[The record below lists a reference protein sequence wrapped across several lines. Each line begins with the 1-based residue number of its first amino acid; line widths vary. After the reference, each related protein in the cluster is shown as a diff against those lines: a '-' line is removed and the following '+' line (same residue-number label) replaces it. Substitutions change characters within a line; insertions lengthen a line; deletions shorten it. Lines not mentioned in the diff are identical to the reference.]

1 MGDVRRARLHS
12 GACLGEHFAYCSV
25 WPFDAGPRC
34 RCVCDRRSRAPRTRS
49 SAFGSRSFRLTL
61 DVGQTVVATFRI
73 TNLTKRT
80 LHGQWS
86 FTWSTPASGIGAA
99 LAGPLRPGRL
109 AGETLRQKVTAKTP
123 KGSYL
128 ISASVSDGRG
138 ASHASAR
145 AVFPG

>member
-1 MGDVRRARLHS
+1 MAVLTPVLAVAAYATTVAGSQNPQFRVRVTIFPAH
-12 GACLGEHFAYCSV
+12 
-25 WPFDAGPRC
+25 PR
-34 RCVCDRRSRAPRTRS
+34 
-49 SAFGSRSFRLTL
+49 
-61 DVGQTVVATFRI
+61 VGQTVVATFRI

-145 AVFPG
+145 AVFAG